1 MNEVNTPENHRLQQ
15 VRAAAGIWRVTP
27 PPTARGGGRGGPAK
41 ENRVGGAK
49 VLDGHGDEECGL
61 TATSEGIS
69 CRVIAATIIEHA
81 LCTLYLA
88 NSFTHIHLIS
98 SSQQSREV
106 GPITSPQ
113 FIGENTEAQEG
124 KVTCP

>member
-15 VRAAAGIWRVTP
+15 VRAAAGIWRVTLRP
-27 PPTARGGGRGGPAK
+27 PRGGGRGGAAK

-61 TATSEGIS
+61 TAPSEGIS
-69 CRVIAATIIEHA
+69 CRIIAVTIIEHA
-81 LCTLYLA
+81 LCTLNHA

-113 FIGENTEAQEG
+113 FIGESTEAQEG
-124 KVTCP
+124 K